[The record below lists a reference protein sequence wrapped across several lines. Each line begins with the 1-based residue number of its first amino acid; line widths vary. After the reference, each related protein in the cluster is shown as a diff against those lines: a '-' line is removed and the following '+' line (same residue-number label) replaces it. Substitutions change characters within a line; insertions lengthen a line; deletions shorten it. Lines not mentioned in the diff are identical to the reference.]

1 MRCPPPKQGTPRI
14 PTPRTSSRCCVIP
27 SCVKLRIRNATRN
40 ALLADAA
47 DIADTPGKRRTGL
60 LKRTSLE
67 RGDGLLITP
76 CEGIHSFGMKF
87 AFDALFLSRDR
98 KVLKV
103 RASMPRGR
111 ISLCLPAHS
120 VLELP
125 AGTAAE
131 TGTLAGDQLEWE
143 KYE

>member
-1 MRCPPPKQGTPRI
+1 M
-14 PTPRTSSRCCVIP
+14 
-27 SCVKLRIRNATRN
+27 KLRIRNATRGTV
-40 ALLADAA
+40 LADAA
-47 DIADTPGKRRTGL
+47 DMADTSEKRRTGL
-60 LKRTSLE
+60 LKRLSLE
-67 RGDGLLITP
+67 RGEGLLIAP

-87 AFDALFLSRDR
+87 AFDALFLGGDR

-111 ISLCLPAHS
+111 ISLCLRAHS

-131 TGTLAGDQLEWE
+131 TGTVAGDQLEWE
-143 KYE
+143 KYL

>member
-1 MRCPPPKQGTPRI
+1 M
-14 PTPRTSSRCCVIP
+14 
-27 SCVKLRIRNATRN
+27 KLRIRNATRGT
-40 ALLADAA
+40 LLADAA
-47 DIADTPGKRRTGL
+47 EIADTSEKRRTGL
-60 LKRTSLE
+60 LKRQSLD
-67 RGDGLLITP
+67 RGEGLLIAP

-87 AFDALFLSRDR
+87 AFDALFLSGDR

-111 ISLCLPAHS
+111 ISLCLRAHS

-143 KYE
+143 KYQ

>member
-1 MRCPPPKQGTPRI
+1 M
-14 PTPRTSSRCCVIP
+14 
-27 SCVKLRIRNATRN
+27 
-40 ALLADAA
+40 
-47 DIADTPGKRRTGL
+47 ADTSEKRRTGL
-60 LKRTSLE
+60 LKRLSLE
-67 RGDGLLITP
+67 HGEGLMIDP

-87 AFDALFLSRDR
+87 AFDALFLDRDR

-103 RASMPRGR
+103 RASMRRGR
-111 ISLCLPAHS
+111 ISLCLRAHC

-143 KYE
+143 KVP

>member
-1 MRCPPPKQGTPRI
+1 
-14 PTPRTSSRCCVIP
+14 
-27 SCVKLRIRNATRN
+27 VKLRIRNATRGT
-40 ALLADAA
+40 LLADAA
-47 DIADTPGKRRTGL
+47 DIADTSAKRRAGL
-60 LKRTSLE
+60 LKRPSLE
-67 RGDGLLITP
+67 RGEGLLIAP

-87 AFDALFLSRDR
+87 LFDALFLDGER

-111 ISLCLPAHS
+111 ISLCLRAHC

-131 TGTLAGDQLEWE
+131 TGTVAGDRLEWE
-143 KYE
+143 KYETPG

>member
-1 MRCPPPKQGTPRI
+1 
-14 PTPRTSSRCCVIP
+14 
-27 SCVKLRIRNATRN
+27 VKLRIRNVTRGT
-40 ALLADAA
+40 LVADAA
-47 DIADTPGKRRTGL
+47 DIADTSEKRRTGL
-60 LKRTSLE
+60 LKRQSLE
-67 RGDGLLITP
+67 QGEGLLIAP

-87 AFDALFLSRDR
+87 AFDALFLGGDR

-111 ISLCLPAHS
+111 ISLCLRAHS

-131 TGTLAGDQLEWE
+131 TGTVAGDQLEWE
-143 KYE
+143 KYL

>member
-1 MRCPPPKQGTPRI
+1 
-14 PTPRTSSRCCVIP
+14 
-27 SCVKLRIRNATRN
+27 VKLRIRNITRD
-40 ALLADAA
+40 AVLADAA
-47 DIADTPGKRRTGL
+47 DIADTSEKRRTGL
-60 LKRTSLE
+60 LKRQSLE

-87 AFDALFLSRDR
+87 PFDALFLSRDR

-103 RASMPRGR
+103 RASMKARR

-125 AGTAAE
+125 SGTAAE
-131 TGTLAGDQLEWE
+131 TGTVPGDQLDWE
-143 KYE
+143 KYV